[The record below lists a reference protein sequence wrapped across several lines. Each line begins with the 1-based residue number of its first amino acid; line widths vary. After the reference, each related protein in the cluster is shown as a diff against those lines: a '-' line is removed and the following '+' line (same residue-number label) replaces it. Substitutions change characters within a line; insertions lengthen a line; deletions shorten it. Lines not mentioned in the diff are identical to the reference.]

1 MSSSMRVAVLSIALV
16 GGPAWGLSEL
26 RIGGPEGNDWEDLA
40 RAEGGRY
47 VVVDGQGQILRTVGI
62 EAVPYAPVPD
72 EEIRDWGEIV
82 MLDFSGNGMRPVFI
96 EPTQNL
102 ALPDERRVLYVTSS
116 ISTGYTDAESRS
128 VAPAVD
134 GDPTT
139 AFLRPVPESPRLAGL
154 NLGWV
159 KNLVVNL
166 GAEMPVNRVRFYPRP
181 GFEESYL
188 AWYELG
194 GVPEESVIVDRAG
207 TRRPGKRWFRDI
219 SRTLGAPNDPAVEVI
234 RRETENLEAL
244 EDVTFPTQDFRWV
257 TLRPLNPERDW
268 EIAEFEIYGEGY
280 VTRTRY
286 RTDILDMGHPVTW
299 SKVRWAGE
307 RPERT
312 RVRIRTRTG
321 NTPQPFRYA
330 LVDRTG
336 RFSEVDRTE
345 YNNVFGAGAY
355 STVKREVDVE
365 SWSFWSPEYDWE
377 AGLRNPDERASA
389 WEDGQRVLSPS
400 PTRYLQLEVELFA
413 DRDVAPRIDQLEV
426 LFSEV
431 AAASEVV
438 GEVWPIV
445 TDDFGSQTFTYVV
458 RPVIGPEDGGFDRLE
473 IVTHIQAD
481 TVRSVIVDGVEVIDR
496 FRPEVLEDRIVVSFD
511 RLAGT
516 RDSEKRIEVVFDTR
530 VLRFGSDFTGFVWSS
545 DQPAVRQR
553 VDPGDATF
561 RFGGNVLSVE
571 TPMGGELISDARI
584 LPRVFT
590 PNGDGR
596 NDRVR
601 IVYDVR
607 DIAADRPHVLEI
619 FDLTGRRVHR
629 LDRAPRSSG
638 TFEQEWDG
646 RDDEDRLVA
655 PGIYVLRIEVEADTG
670 RRVVNA
676 LLSVAY

>member
-1 MSSSMRVAVLSIALV
+1 MSSSIRVAVLSIALL

-26 RIGGPEGNDWEDLA
+26 RIGGPEGSDWEDLA
-40 RAEGGRY
+40 RGEGGRY
-47 VVVDGQGQILRTVGI
+47 VVVDGQGQVLRTVPI
-62 EAVPYAPVPD
+62 EAVPYAPVTD

-82 MLDFSGNGMRPVFI
+82 MLDFSGNGLHPVFV

-102 ALPDERRVLYVTSS
+102 SLPDERRILYVTSS

-128 VAPAVD
+128 VAPVVD

-159 KNLVVNL
+159 KNVVVNL

-194 GVPEESVIVDRAG
+194 GVPGESVIVDRAG

-234 RRETENLEAL
+234 RRETENLEVL
-244 EDVTFPTQDFRWV
+244 EDVTFPTRDFKWV
-257 TLRPLNPERDW
+257 TLRPVNPERDW

-280 VTRTRY
+280 VTRTLY

-299 SKVRWAGE
+299 SKIRWRGE

-321 NTPQPFRYA
+321 NTPQPFRYSM
-330 LVDRTG
+330 VDRTG
-336 RFSEVDRTE
+336 RFSEVDRTA

-355 STVKREVDVE
+355 RTVKREVDVE

-377 AGLRNPDERASA
+377 AGLRDPDEPAAA
-389 WEDGQRVLSPS
+389 WEDGQRMLSPS
-400 PTRYLQLEVELFA
+400 PTRYLQLEMELFA

-431 AAASEVV
+431 AAASEIV
-438 GEVWPIV
+438 GEVWPVV

-458 RPVIGPEDGGFDRLE
+458 RPVLGPEDGGFDRLE

-481 TVRSVIVDGVEVIDR
+481 TVRSVTVDGVEVIDR
-496 FRPEVLEDRIVVSFD
+496 FPPEILEDRIVVSFD

-553 VDPGDATF
+553 VDPGNATF
-561 RFGGNVLSVE
+561 RFGGNVLTVE

-607 DIAADRPHVLEI
+607 DIAADRPHVLEV

-629 LDRAPRSSG
+629 LERAPRASG

-646 RDDEDRLVA
+646 RDDQDRLVA
-655 PGIYVLRIEVEADTG
+655 PGIYVLRIEVDADTG
-670 RRVVNA
+670 RRVVSGV
-676 LLSVAY
+676 LSVAY